1 METDDED
8 KPVIKPTRGRG
19 RGARGA
25 AAKPAA
31 RTSASS
37 RYTNIK

>member
-19 RGARGA
+19 GRGA
-25 AAKPAA
+25 AAAKPRG

-37 RYTNIK
+37 RYIDR